1 MKLYFGSTS
10 LRSMIT
16 ILGGCFP
23 RFRGNFSYRCQKSSR
38 FVCIEKH
45 SFAQEFQKFFLF
57 VDDKK
62 SKNHRRRET
71 CPLIHTILLLFR
83 YGRRTILTLTTSLSG
98 ISGLIH
104 SFSVNYWMF
113 LAFEFIDATV
123 AAGIYS
129 AGFILGELI
138 TRQSKGRCWT

>member
-71 CPLIHTILLLFR
+71 CPLI
-83 YGRRTILTLTTSLSG
+83 YTILTTFQIWKTHDTDAHHIPERNQRSDT
-98 ISGLIH
+98 
-104 SFSVNYWMF
+104 F
-113 LAFEFIDATV
+113 LLRELLDV
-123 AAGIYS
+123 SRVRIY
-129 AGFILGELI
+129 
-138 TRQSKGRCWT
+138 RRDCRGRYLQRWIYFR